1 MLTVPTPGC
10 RATSVSHPS
19 ASFGAQRTCMEEL
32 CVRSKESS
40 NLVEAFLGRAPQHW
54 NSSCSPAQRCFP
66 WKVQI
71 RMLLLS
77 ICNEWYMCVLP
88 ERADFTLL
96 FSPWLAFPWVSFLC
110 ILVGV
115 RVGVLA
121 RSSTARWGWQQP
133 VPVCRAAS
141 PVTELEEE
149 APGDAMGC
157 DILAELWLWGL
168 RRRSYFCS
176 GGVCL
181 SSAFC

>member
-1 MLTVPTPGC
+1 
-10 RATSVSHPS
+10 
-19 ASFGAQRTCMEEL
+19 MEEL

-115 RVGVLA
+115 RMGVLA
-121 RSSTARWGWQQP
+121 RSSTARRGWQQP
-133 VPVCRAAS
+133 VPVSCAGQPHLSQSWRRKLRAMPWVAISWLNCGCGACVDGPISAPEGFAS
-141 PVTELEEE
+141 AL
-149 APGDAMGC
+149 
-157 DILAELWLWGL
+157 LSAE
-168 RRRSYFCS
+168 R
-176 GGVCL
+176 
-181 SSAFC
+181 